1 MSANLLK
8 SKPRTEAPAAPEH
21 ETVHYISP
29 DRILANPA
37 QPRRDFNS
45 DAILRLADSIRRYG
59 FIQPLSVRKIGTPET
74 AGALYELIA
83 GERRLRA
90 ARMLALESVPCIIL
104 EANEQRSAE
113 LAIIENLQR
122 EDLNMFEE
130 ASAIAR
136 LLEIYHL
143 TQEKIAQKL
152 STSQSYI
159 ANKLRLLKLTAAER
173 ERILRYRL
181 TERHARALLK
191 LPAPTDRLEAIEYI
205 HEHGLNVAAT
215 EEYVERLL
223 ADEPAP
229 PKSEGTR
236 KLILRDMKIFYNS
249 IDRAVS
255 LMKQNGIDVATDR
268 VEHETHTELILSIPK
283 K

>member
-8 SKPRTEAPAAPEH
+8 SKPRTAPPAVPEH

-37 QPRRDFNS
+37 QPRRDFDS

-90 ARMLALESVPCIIL
+90 ARMLTLESVPCIIL

-191 LPAPTDRLEAIEYI
+191 LPAPDDRLAAIEHI
-205 HEHGLNVAAT
+205 REHGLNVAAT
-215 EEYVERLL
+215 EEYVERML
-223 ADEPAP
+223 AGEDAP
-229 PKSEGTR
+229 PKPEGTR
-236 KLILRDMKIFYNS
+236 KLILRDMRIFYNS

-255 LMKQNGIDVATDR
+255 LMKQSGIDVATER